1 MWNSTPS
8 SPAAI
13 ARRADDSYAP
23 RISSISCSSSSFGI
37 GAFGYSPGGTWL
49 GATMYHSASKS

>member
-8 SPAAI
+8 RPAAT
-13 ARRADDSYAP
+13 ARRPADSYQP
-23 RISSISCSSSSFGI
+23 RISSISCSSSSLGT